1 MDRRIAFP
9 HFPAA
14 WILHED
20 ADVVVIDKPTGISTQ
35 AADPDR
41 PDDVVTRLRAE
52 SPRAYLGVHQRLDRD
67 TSGVLLLTARKEANA
82 AIAAAFEGRTVEKR
96 YVACVTGWP
105 AKKAQATLRDRL
117 LPGEHGRMRVAGP
130 KERGGLEAVSHV
142 KVLAR
147 APSADRTMIEVVLE
161 TGRTHQA
168 RVQLAYAGAPI
179 AGDRMYRGAAASRLM
194 LHASS
199 LTLPGTPAGEWKA
212 KTPLELDAWLANGD
226 LGAGIYDD
234 APALARALAQAAR
247 ARYGL
252 GHAGAGERA
261 TSAFRLVNEAGD
273 ALPHLAVDAYGD
285 HLVAQLYDDESGPWR
300 DPARRDRVLDALF
313 AIGFDGV
320 YLKVRPK
327 QANTLVDT
335 RREDLAPK
343 EPVRGAP
350 AADPLV
356 VHEEGVPY
364 VVRLGDGLST
374 GIFLDQRANR
384 RRVRELAAGGS
395 VVNLF
400 SYTCAFSVAA
410 AVGGA
415 WRTISVDASVAALE
429 RGRENMREAGVLDG
443 ADHTFVAEDAFAWLA
458 RHAKEGSQARDAKD
472 KAQQKRHDLVL
483 LDPPSYSST
492 KRRRFVADQDYAEL
506 AALALGILRP
516 GGKLLACTNHRG
528 ISKGRFRKMLFDAA
542 RLAKKEVAS
551 VKDTADPLDFP
562 PGIGS
567 ESHLKSAIVTLAN

>member
-1 MDRRIAFP
+1 MDRAFAFP
-9 HFPAA
+9 HFSDA
-14 WILHED
+14 WLLHAD
-20 ADVVVIDKPTGISTQ
+20 ADVVVVDKPTGVPTQ
-35 AADPDR
+35 AADADR
-41 PDDVVTRLRAE
+41 PDDVVARLRASSE
-52 SPRAYLGVHQRLDRD
+52 RGYLGVHQRLDRD
-67 TSGVLLLTARKEANA
+67 TSGVLLMTARKEANA
-82 AIAAAFEGRTVEKR
+82 GIAAAFEGRTVRKR
-96 YVACVTGWP
+96 YVACVTGWS
-105 AKKAQATLRDRL
+105 AKAAKVTLTDRL
-117 LPGEHGRMRVAGP
+117 LPGENGRMRVAGP

-142 KVLAR
+142 TVLGRTAE
-147 APSADRTMIEVVLE
+147 RTMVEIVLE

-168 RVQLAYAGAPI
+168 RVQLAHAGAPI
-179 AGDRMYRGAAASRLM
+179 AGDRLYWGAPASRLM
-194 LHASS
+194 LHASE
-199 LTLPGTPAGEWKA
+199 LALPDGRRWVA
-212 KTPLELDAWLANGD
+212 KTPEELEGWLARGD

-234 APALARALAQAAR
+234 VPALARALAQAAR
-247 ARYGL
+247 VRYGL
-252 GHAGAGERA
+252 GHADWGERA
-261 TSAFRLVNEAGD
+261 TTAFRLVNEAGD
-273 ALPHLAVDAYGD
+273 ALPHLAVDVYGG

-300 DPARRDRVLDALF
+300 DVTRRDRVLDAL
-313 AIGFDGV
+313 AALGFDGV

-343 EPVRGAP
+343 APVRGA
-350 AADPLV
+350 AAPERLV
-356 VHEEGVPY
+356 VHEEGIPY

-443 ADHTFVAEDAFAWLA
+443 AEHVFVAEDAFAWLA
-458 RHAKEGSQARDAKD
+458 RHAKDKD
-472 KAQQKRHDLVL
+472 KNKKNEARHDLVL

-492 KRRRFVADQDYAEL
+492 KKRRFVADHDYPEL
-506 AALALGILRP
+506 AALALGSLRP

-528 ISKGRFRKMLFDAA
+528 ISKARFRKMLFDAVRKA
-542 RLAKKEVAS
+542 GKEAAS
-551 VKDTADPLDFP
+551 IKDTPEPLDFP
-562 PGIGS
+562 PAIGS
-567 ESHLKSAIVTLAN
+567 ESHLKSAIVTLTS